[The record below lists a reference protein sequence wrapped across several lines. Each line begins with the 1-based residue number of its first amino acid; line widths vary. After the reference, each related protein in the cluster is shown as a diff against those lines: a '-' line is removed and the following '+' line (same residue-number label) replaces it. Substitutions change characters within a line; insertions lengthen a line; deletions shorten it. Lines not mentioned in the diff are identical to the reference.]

1 MLDSVNKL
9 AQPQV
14 RKRYNLSHRNVSA
27 VHEAASYQARRC
39 NRAALSSTGIG
50 QDLLLD
56 EAREATRLGAG
67 LPPGREYG
75 PEIDRR
81 QRPLVQ
87 HRPDRAGFQLG
98 CEHPFGSDRE
108 AEGREHALSDAL
120 RRAHAHATIDNHGR
134 FRTAPSE
141 RP

>member
-39 NRAALSSTGIG
+39 NRAALSSTGMVKICCSMKLAKQRALALACRPVG
-50 QDLLLD
+50 
-56 EAREATRLGAG
+56 
-67 LPPGREYG
+67 EYG

-81 QRPLVQ
+81 QR
-87 HRPDRAGFQLG
+87 RPR
-98 CEHPFGSDRE
+98 
-108 AEGREHALSDAL
+108 
-120 RRAHAHATIDNHGR
+120 
-134 FRTAPSE
+134 
-141 RP
+141 